1 MYPRR
6 QVQDLNAD
14 SAELELQGS
23 NPSRIAGIVSSGN
36 GTDFYGHATV
46 DTTWAGATTG
56 YVASTVNQW
65 TWRLII
71 GDGTSLKFYS
81 APDDASTAW
90 TEWPDSP
97 LTQTAFDVD
106 DLFLGGNGREGCVID
121 FGMVRLWSSAK
132 TPANLIAERGSPTAL
147 DSSDLEVDKL
157 GIGDSLSASL
167 AAGTGTLTAQGTI
180 SLNADLPSSI
190 VTEDPPSTTPV
201 VVGGALQVDP
211 IVTVEASASGDVV
224 SYSGEYSSISET
236 PTITATLKSGSST
249 VDTDTPTLNDGE
261 YSGSFTS
268 VSDGTYTVEVS
279 ISDSETSAGST
290 AVSSQ
295 VTVDEAAVAPD
306 TPTGFAVVAYT
317 DTKITVSWDAVADAD
332 LYHVERVS
340 PPPTFVAGTGGLLT
354 IFAGL
359 DPETEYTFRVRAVK
373 GALRSEW
380 SAPVSQ
386 TTKPAIPAA
395 PSITATTLSDSAIR
409 IDWSDVGVTDYKLYR
424 KASPTGQRT
433 LIYSGSGLTYTDTG
447 LAEGTPY
454 YYDVSATNASGT
466 TFSAVTGGTTLQSD
480 GPARLIARG
489 PERVEVGREF
499 EVVVQAVTGR
509 GDPILEQSITLTPSL
524 AVTGTLTVETD
535 PQGYAVFTL
544 TATEAGSLAL
554 DASGADANASVVVEV
569 ADEEDA
575 ATIAARL
582 AAAEKKSTRTNP
594 QPSQAPLDISAP
606 PLELVQAE
614 SVSPLAELLNAML
627 MAPPAMA
634 EPISLSEF
642 MPAPQMAPPPPSSG
656 TQKAIEALDQA
667 IATQMKALHDQLQTL
682 SRLIE

>member
-1 MYPRR
+1 MAWRTINNPGSRLRAAIGSTGSFTLMYPRR

-46 DTTWAGATTG
+46 GTTWVGDQTG

-71 GDGTSLKFYS
+71 GDGTSLRFYS

-97 LTQTAFDVD
+97 LTQTVFSVD

-121 FGMVRLWSSAK
+121 FGLVRLWSSAK

-190 VTEDPPSTTPV
+190 VTVDPPSTTPV

-211 IVTVEASASGDVV
+211 IITVFATPNGDVV
-224 SYSGEYSSISET
+224 EYSGEYSSISET

-290 AVSSQ
+290 AGSSQ

-306 TPTGFAVVAYT
+306 TPTGFAVV
-317 DTKITVSWDAVADAD
+317 
-332 LYHVERVS
+332 
-340 PPPTFVAGTGGLLT
+340 
-354 IFAGL
+354 
-359 DPETEYTFRVRAVK
+359 
-373 GALRSEW
+373 
-380 SAPVSQ
+380 
-386 TTKPAIPAA
+386 
-395 PSITATTLSDSAIR
+395 
-409 IDWSDVGVTDYKLYR
+409 
-424 KASPTGQRT
+424 
-433 LIYSGSGLTYTDTG
+433 
-447 LAEGTPY
+447 
-454 YYDVSATNASGT
+454 
-466 TFSAVTGGTTLQSD
+466 
-480 GPARLIARG
+480 
-489 PERVEVGREF
+489 
-499 EVVVQAVTGR
+499 
-509 GDPILEQSITLTPSL
+509 
-524 AVTGTLTVETD
+524 
-535 PQGYAVFTL
+535 
-544 TATEAGSLAL
+544 
-554 DASGADANASVVVEV
+554 
-569 ADEEDA
+569 
-575 ATIAARL
+575 
-582 AAAEKKSTRTNP
+582 
-594 QPSQAPLDISAP
+594 
-606 PLELVQAE
+606 
-614 SVSPLAELLNAML
+614 
-627 MAPPAMA
+627 
-634 EPISLSEF
+634 
-642 MPAPQMAPPPPSSG
+642 
-656 TQKAIEALDQA
+656 
-667 IATQMKALHDQLQTL
+667 
-682 SRLIE
+682 